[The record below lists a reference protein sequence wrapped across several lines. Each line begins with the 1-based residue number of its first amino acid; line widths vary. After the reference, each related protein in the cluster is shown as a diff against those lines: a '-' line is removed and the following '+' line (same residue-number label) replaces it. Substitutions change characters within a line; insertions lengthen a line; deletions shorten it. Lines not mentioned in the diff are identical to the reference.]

1 MGCIAASLGDVSTP
15 AEIVSMIAEM
25 TSTPAEIV
33 SAPAEMTS
41 TLAEIVSASAEMTF
55 PPAEMTFPPKNTN
68 RPPLKTSPRAN
79 FSGGL
84 RVEGLPVDAELSS
97 LCLYL
102 IIYMLFGWLDDVFGP
117 LYMRQAHR
125 P

>member
-1 MGCIAASLGDVSTP
+1 MGFIAASLGDVSAP
-15 AEIVSMIAEM
+15 AEM
-25 TSTPAEIV
+25 TSTPAEIA
-33 SAPAEMTS
+33 SAPAEIAS
-41 TLAEIVSASAEMTF
+41 T
-55 PPAEMTFPPKNTN
+55 PAEMTFPPKNTN

-84 RVEGLPVDAELSS
+84 RVEGLPVNAEPSS

-102 IIYMLFGWLDDVFGP
+102 IIYILFGWLDDVFGS

>member
-1 MGCIAASLGDVSTP
+1 MTSAP
-15 AEIVSMIAEM
+15 AEIVSAPVEMTSTPAEM
-25 TSTPAEIV
+25 TSTPAEI
-33 SAPAEMTS
+33 
-41 TLAEIVSASAEMTF
+41 ASA
-55 PPAEMTFPPKNTN
+55 PAEMTFPPKNTN
-68 RPPLKTSPRAN
+68 RPPLKASPRAN

-84 RVEGLPVDAELSS
+84 CVEGLPVDAELSS

-102 IIYMLFGWLDDVFGP
+102 IIFMLSGWLDDVFGP

>member
-1 MGCIAASLGDVSTP
+1 MP
-15 AEIVSMIAEM
+15 AEM

-41 TLAEIVSASAEMTF
+41 TIT
-55 PPAEMTFPPKNTN
+55 EMTFPPKDTN
-68 RPPLKTSPRAN
+68 RPPLKASPRAN

-84 RVEGLPVDAELSS
+84 RVEGLPVDVELSS

-102 IIYMLFGWLDDVFGP
+102 IIYMLSGWLDDVFGP

>member
-1 MGCIAASLGDVSTP
+1 MGCIAASLGDVFTPAEIASAP
-15 AEIVSMIAEM
+15 AEIVS
-25 TSTPAEIV
+25 T
-33 SAPAEMTS
+33 PAEMTS
-41 TLAEIVSASAEMTF
+41 TLAEIVSASAEMTST
-55 PPAEMTFPPKNTN
+55 PAEMTFPPKNTN

-84 RVEGLPVDAELSS
+84 RVEGLLVDAELSS
-97 LCLYL
+97 LSLYL
-102 IIYMLFGWLDDVFGP
+102 IIYMLSGWLDDVFGP

>member
-1 MGCIAASLGDVSTP
+1 MP
-15 AEIVSMIAEM
+15 AEM

-41 TLAEIVSASAEMTF
+41 TIT
-55 PPAEMTFPPKNTN
+55 EMTFPPKDTN
-68 RPPLKTSPRAN
+68 RPPLKASPRAN
-79 FSGGL
+79 FIGGL
-84 RVEGLPVDAELSS
+84 RVEGLPVDVELSS

-102 IIYMLFGWLDDVFGP
+102 IIYMLSGWLDDVFGP

>member
-15 AEIVSMIAEM
+15 AEMTSMPAEM
-25 TSTPAEIV
+25 TSTPVEIV

-41 TLAEIVSASAEMTF
+41 T
-55 PPAEMTFPPKNTN
+55 PAEMTFPPKNTN
-68 RPPLKTSPRAN
+68 RPPLKASPRAN

-84 RVEGLPVDAELSS
+84 RVEGLPVNAELSS

-102 IIYMLFGWLDDVFGP
+102 ILYMLSGWLDDVFGP

>member
-1 MGCIAASLGDVSTP
+1 MGCVAASLGDVSTP
-15 AEIVSMIAEM
+15 AEMTSAPAEIVSTPAEM
-25 TSTPAEIV
+25 TSTPAE
-33 SAPAEMTS
+33 MTS
-41 TLAEIVSASAEMTF
+41 M
-55 PPAEMTFPPKNTN
+55 PAEMTFPPKNTN

-102 IIYMLFGWLDDVFGP
+102 NYIYAIWM
-117 LYMRQAHR
+117 A
-125 P
+125 

>member
-15 AEIVSMIAEM
+15 AEM
-25 TSTPAEIV
+25 TSMPVEIV

-41 TLAEIVSASAEMTF
+41 TSAEIVSA
-55 PPAEMTFPPKNTN
+55 PAEMTFPPQNTN

-97 LCLYL
+97 LSLYL
-102 IIYMLFGWLDDVFGP
+102 NYIYAIWM
-117 LYMRQAHR
+117 A
-125 P
+125 

>member
-1 MGCIAASLGDVSTP
+1 MGCIAASLGDVSTL
-15 AEIVSMIAEM
+15 AEM

-33 SAPAEMTS
+33 STP
-41 TLAEIVSASAEMTF
+41 AEMTF

-68 RPPLKTSPRAN
+68 RPPLKASPRAN

-84 RVEGLPVDAELSS
+84 RVEGLPVNAELSS
-97 LCLYL
+97 LSLYL
-102 IIYMLFGWLDDVFGP
+102 IMYMLSGWLDDVFGP

>member
-1 MGCIAASLGDVSTP
+1 MASLGDVSMP
-15 AEIVSMIAEM
+15 AEM
-25 TSTPAEIV
+25 TSTPAEMTSTPAKIV

-41 TLAEIVSASAEMTF
+41 TITEMTS
-55 PPAEMTFPPKNTN
+55 PPKNTI

-84 RVEGLPVDAELSS
+84 RVEGLPVDAELFC

-102 IIYMLFGWLDDVFGP
+102 FIYILSGWLDDVFGP

>member
-1 MGCIAASLGDVSTP
+1 MTSTP
-15 AEIVSMIAEM
+15 AEIVSAPAEM

-41 TLAEIVSASAEMTF
+41 TIT
-55 PPAEMTFPPKNTN
+55 EMTFPPKDTN
-68 RPPLKTSPRAN
+68 RPPLKASPRAN

-84 RVEGLPVDAELSS
+84 RVEGLPVDVELSS

-102 IIYMLFGWLDDVFGP
+102 IIYMLSGWLDDVFGP

>member
-15 AEIVSMIAEM
+15 AEIVSTPAEIVSTPAEM
-25 TSTPAEIV
+25 TSTPVEIV
-33 SAPAEMTS
+33 SA
-41 TLAEIVSASAEMTF
+41 
-55 PPAEMTFPPKNTN
+55 PAEMTFPPKNTN

-102 IIYMLFGWLDDVFGP
+102 IIYILSGWLDDVFGP
-117 LYMRQAHR
+117 LYMRQAHC

>member
-15 AEIVSMIAEM
+15 AEM

-41 TLAEIVSASAEMTF
+41 TLAEMTSTPAEMTST
-55 PPAEMTFPPKNTN
+55 PAEMTFPPKNTN
-68 RPPLKTSPRAN
+68 RPPLKKSPMAN

-84 RVEGLPVDAELSS
+84 RVERLPVDAELSS
-97 LCLYL
+97 LSLYL
-102 IIYMLFGWLDDVFGP
+102 NYIYAIWM
-117 LYMRQAHR
+117 A
-125 P
+125 

>member
-15 AEIVSMIAEM
+15 AEMTSAPAEIVSTPAEM
-25 TSTPAEIV
+25 TSTPAE
-33 SAPAEMTS
+33 MTS
-41 TLAEIVSASAEMTF
+41 M
-55 PPAEMTFPPKNTN
+55 PAEMTFPPQNTN
-68 RPPLKTSPRAN
+68 RPPLKTRPRAN

-102 IIYMLFGWLDDVFGP
+102 NYIYAIWM
-117 LYMRQAHR
+117 A
-125 P
+125 

>member
-15 AEIVSMIAEM
+15 AEIA
-25 TSTPAEIV
+25 STPAEIASTPAEIA
-33 SAPAEMTS
+33 SAPT
-41 TLAEIVSASAEMTF
+41 EIVST
-55 PPAEMTFPPKNTN
+55 PAEMTFPPKNTI

-102 IIYMLFGWLDDVFGP
+102 ILYMLSGWLDNVFGS

>member
-1 MGCIAASLGDVSTP
+1 
-15 AEIVSMIAEM
+15 M

-33 SAPAEMTS
+33 STPAGMTS
-41 TLAEIVSASAEMTF
+41 TLAEIVSASAEMTST
-55 PPAEMTFPPKNTN
+55 PAEMTFPPKNTN
-68 RPPLKTSPRAN
+68 RLPLKTSPRAN

-84 RVEGLPVDAELSS
+84 RVEGLPVNAELPS
-97 LCLYL
+97 LCLNL
-102 IIYMLFGWLDDVFGP
+102 IIYMLSGWLDDVFGP

>member
-15 AEIVSMIAEM
+15 AEIA
-25 TSTPAEIV
+25 STPAEIA
-33 SAPAEMTS
+33 STPAEMTS
-41 TLAEIVSASAEMTF
+41 TIAEMTS
-55 PPAEMTFPPKNTN
+55 PPKDTN

-102 IIYMLFGWLDDVFGP
+102 IIYMLSGWLDDVFGS
-117 LYMRQAHR
+117 LYMLQAHR

>member
-1 MGCIAASLGDVSTP
+1 
-15 AEIVSMIAEM
+15 M

-33 SAPAEMTS
+33 S
-41 TLAEIVSASAEMTF
+41 TLAEIVSTPAEIVSTPVEIVSA
-55 PPAEMTFPPKNTN
+55 PAEMTFPPKNTI
-68 RPPLKTSPRAN
+68 RPPLKASPRAN

-84 RVEGLPVDAELSS
+84 RVEGLLVDAELSS
-97 LCLYL
+97 LSLYL
-102 IIYMLFGWLDDVFGP
+102 IIYMLSGWLDDVFGP

>member
-1 MGCIAASLGDVSTP
+1 MTFPP
-15 AEIVSMIAEM
+15 AEIASALAEM

-41 TLAEIVSASAEMTF
+41 T
-55 PPAEMTFPPKNTN
+55 PAEMTFPSKNTN
-68 RPPLKTSPRAN
+68 RPPLKASPRAN

-84 RVEGLPVDAELSS
+84 RVEGLPVNAELSS

-102 IIYMLFGWLDDVFGP
+102 IIYMLSGWLDDVLGP

>member
-1 MGCIAASLGDVSTP
+1 MP
-15 AEIVSMIAEM
+15 
-25 TSTPAEIV
+25 
-33 SAPAEMTS
+33 
-41 TLAEIVSASAEMTF
+41 AEIVSASAEMTSTPAKIVSAPAEMTY

-84 RVEGLPVDAELSS
+84 RVEGLPVDVELSS

-102 IIYMLFGWLDDVFGP
+102 IIYMLSGWLDDVFGP

>member
-1 MGCIAASLGDVSTP
+1 
-15 AEIVSMIAEM
+15 M

-33 SAPAEMTS
+33 S
-41 TLAEIVSASAEMTF
+41 TLAEIVKAIAEIIS
-55 PPAEMTFPPKNTN
+55 PPNNTI
-68 RPPLKTSPRAN
+68 RPPLKISPRAN

-102 IIYMLFGWLDDVFGP
+102 IIYMLSGWLDDVFGS

>member
-15 AEIVSMIAEM
+15 AEMTSAPAEIV
-25 TSTPAEIV
+25 STPAEIV

-41 TLAEIVSASAEMTF
+41 T
-55 PPAEMTFPPKNTN
+55 PAEMTFPPKNTN

-84 RVEGLPVDAELSS
+84 RVERLPVDAELSS
-97 LCLYL
+97 LSLYL
-102 IIYMLFGWLDDVFGP
+102 NYIYAIWI
-117 LYMRQAHR
+117 A
-125 P
+125 

>member
-1 MGCIAASLGDVSTP
+1 
-15 AEIVSMIAEM
+15 M
-25 TSTPAEIV
+25 TSTPAEIA
-33 SAPAEMTS
+33 SA
-41 TLAEIVSASAEMTF
+41 LAEMTF
-55 PPAEMTFPPKNTN
+55 PPAEMTFPPKNTI

-79 FSGGL
+79 FCGGL
-84 RVEGLPVDAELSS
+84 RVEGLPVNAELSS

-102 IIYMLFGWLDDVFGP
+102 IIYMLSGWLDDVFGP

>member
-1 MGCIAASLGDVSTP
+1 MTSTP
-15 AEIVSMIAEM
+15 AEIASA
-25 TSTPAEIV
+25 PAEIV
-33 SAPAEMTS
+33 SAPAEIAS
-41 TLAEIVSASAEMTF
+41 APAKIVSALAEMTSA
-55 PPAEMTFPPKNTN
+55 PAEMTFPPKNTN

-84 RVEGLPVDAELSS
+84 RVEGLPVNAELSS

-102 IIYMLFGWLDDVFGP
+102 IIYMLSGWLDDVFGP
-117 LYMRQAHR
+117 LYMRQAHC

>member
-1 MGCIAASLGDVSTP
+1 MTSMPAEIVSTP
-15 AEIVSMIAEM
+15 AEIA
-25 TSTPAEIV
+25 STPAEIV
-33 SAPAEMTS
+33 SAPTEIVS
-41 TLAEIVSASAEMTF
+41 TPAEIVST
-55 PPAEMTFPPKNTN
+55 PAEMTFPPQNTN

-102 IIYMLFGWLDDVFGP
+102 IIYMLSGWLDDVFGS
-117 LYMRQAHR
+117 LYMRQAHC

>member
-15 AEIVSMIAEM
+15 AEMTSAPAEM
-25 TSTPAEIV
+25 TSTPAEMI
-33 SAPAEMTS
+33 S
-41 TLAEIVSASAEMTF
+41 TPAEIVSA
-55 PPAEMTFPPKNTN
+55 PAEMTFPPKNTN

-102 IIYMLFGWLDDVFGP
+102 IIYILSGRLDDVFGP

-125 P
+125 T